1 MIKIDENRL
10 ISDLYYTR
18 NEFKSGRY
26 KDIIKSNYSDFFLL
40 NRVLANTI
48 GKMINEKNMFRD
60 KKEVEDMMNK
70 RSIFHLNKFAELG
83 EENGK
88 YYFKMFQSLDNILNE
103 SNFKSLPY
111 YDTVRFYSEKD
122 FKDII
127 LSFFNEYGDNYYKI
141 AKKYFDE
148 ERILLGYTTSH
159 NKENMAGFFAN
170 LTWIYAGYIVS
181 RYQTYDSFSLCSIV
195 HELGHAI
202 DAEIFL
208 FPQQKVIPVMSDM
221 YIEIPSTVFEMS
233 MFDYLNK
240 NKIDYD
246 GSLILLNDRLAMLQ
260 SLNEEYTKI
269 LNTDNLYL
277 NEEGNLNHYTKELI
291 KKEDAIIDEDNNVL
305 IENQGEK
312 DRRAQ
317 ITSDGDVIIN
327 RKFEYQYRDTLLY
340 GLGYYMA
347 LHLNLIKDYDI
358 QEFNKVLNNIIT
370 LRKESNFEQIIDLMG
385 ISLEDFLEGKYI
397 KNKINNHV
405 LELNKRFNINY

>member
-48 GKMINEKNMFRD
+48 GKMINEKNIFRD

-70 RSIFHLNKFAELG
+70 RSVFHINKFAKLG
-83 EENGK
+83 EENSK
-88 YYFKMFQSLDNILNE
+88 YYFKMFQSLDNILDE
-103 SNFKSLPY
+103 SNFKCLPY

-141 AKKYFDE
+141 VKKYFDE

-159 NKENMAGFFAN
+159 NNENMAGFFAN
-170 LTWIYAGYIVS
+170 LTWIYAGYIIS

-208 FPQQKVIPVMSDM
+208 FPQQKVIPVMSDIF
-221 YIEIPSTVFEMS
+221 IEIPSTVFEMS

-269 LNTDNLYL
+269 LNTDNLYI
-277 NEEGNLNHYTKELI
+277 NEKGNLNRYTKELI

-317 ITSDGDVIIN
+317 LTSDGDVIVN

-358 QEFNKVLNNIIT
+358 HEFNIVLNNIIT

-397 KNKINNHV
+397 KDKINNHV